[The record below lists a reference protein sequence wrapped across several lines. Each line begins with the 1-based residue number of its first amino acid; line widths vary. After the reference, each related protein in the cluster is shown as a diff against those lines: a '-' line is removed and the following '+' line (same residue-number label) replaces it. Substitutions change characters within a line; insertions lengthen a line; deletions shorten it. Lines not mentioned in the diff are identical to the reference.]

1 MSNKMSLE
9 PGFVRTPSGHR
20 TEVRVAMSHSGSL
33 SSPATWVPCL
43 IQDISSNGFQIIC
56 DEKRAAGDAPATVAT
71 VGETFELK
79 WFPYPDKVL
88 QCRIEIRHITDKCIG
103 TKTVGISDDNL
114 LLCRR
119 YIHDRVSH
127 SCA

>member
-1 MSNKMSLE
+1 
-9 PGFVRTPSGHR
+9 
-20 TEVRVAMSHSGSL
+20 MSHIGSL

-56 DEKRAAGDAPATVAT
+56 DEKRATGDAPTT

-88 QCRIEIRHITDKCIG
+88 QCRIEIRHITDQCIG
-103 TKTVGISDDNL
+103 AKTVEISDDNL

-127 SCA
+127 SCG

>member
-1 MSNKMSLE
+1 MSNKMSLK
-9 PGFVRTPSGHR
+9 PGFVSSPPGHR
-20 TEVRVAMSHSGSL
+20 AEVRVAMSHIGSL

-56 DEKRAAGDAPATVAT
+56 DEKRATGDAPTT

-88 QCRIEIRHITDKCIG
+88 QCRIEIRHITDQCIG
-103 TKTVGISDDNL
+103 TRTVEISDENL

-127 SCA
+127 SCG